1 MASNARLFK
10 YKTINNK
17 NKLLGEKMKNKFV
30 WNILVVISIILISLS
45 ISNITMQNDTFYTIK
60 VGESIIKNRFCSA
73 RSFYNS

>member
-1 MASNARLFK
+1 MASNARIFK
-10 YKTINNK
+10 YKTINSK
-17 NKLLGEKMKNKFV
+17 NNLLGEKMKNKFV